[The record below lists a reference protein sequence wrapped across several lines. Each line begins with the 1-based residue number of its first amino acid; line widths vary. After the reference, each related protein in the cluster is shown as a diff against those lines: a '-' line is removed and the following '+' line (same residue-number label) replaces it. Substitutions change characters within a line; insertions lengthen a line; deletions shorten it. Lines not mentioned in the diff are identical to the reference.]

1 MNSKY
6 EFDKEKCWY
15 KEACNLYKSADC
27 YAGCIRY
34 MEMFHLMNTS
44 GIPEKR
50 QYPVILLPEECDYE
64 AFVFLRDKIKANIVD
79 FVRSGKSLYIYSEG
93 FGNGKT
99 TWAIKMMQS
108 YFDKIWSGNGFK
120 TQGQFVHVPTFM
132 KKLTDTIKTPDDKFE
147 QVKELITKV
156 PLAILDDITA
166 CGLKEF
172 THTHLLSIV
181 DIRTFNGLSTIF
193 TGNLGG
199 DKIDSMLGSRLASRV
214 FNQSVGV
221 ELFGIDR
228 RGDL

>member
-34 MEMFHLMNTS
+34 MEMFYLMNTS

-50 QYPVILLPEECDYE
+50 QYPVILMPEECDYE
-64 AFVFLRDKIKANIVD
+64 AFVFLRDKIKKDIVN
-79 FVRSGKSLYIYSEG
+79 FVSGGKSLYIYSEG

-99 TWAIKMMQS
+99 SWAVKMMQS

-120 TQGQFVHVPTFM
+120 TKGLFINVPTFM
-132 KKLTDTIKTPDDKFE
+132 KQLRENISNKDELFFHKLSMLPH
-147 QVKELITKV
+147 V
-156 PLAILDDITA
+156 PLVIWDDIAA
-166 CGLKEF
+166 CTLKDYD
-172 THTHLLSIV
+172 HMNLLSFI
-181 DIRTFNGLSTIF
+181 DERLLNGLSNIY
-193 TGNLGG
+193 TGNLGE
-199 DKIDSMLGSRLASRV
+199 DKIAEALGNRLASRV
-214 FNQSVGV
+214 FNQSIKV

-228 RGDL
+228 RGEI